1 MTHFFCL
8 FSYAAA
14 AAATEYTSRVNLCMI
29 VDFIICEVK
38 ECRSRKRE
46 NCNFVLAVV
55 LLAAAERNRKEWIR
69 IFELYISQAKHFS
82 RGTNMVRHSAKW
94 CNNARGDFGSALS
107 RKLSALVLTEERK
120 ASIVEHNNYERSFLS
135 SFLSTVAGFARI
147 SLAWAGKDFLFVG
160 TSSKS
165 RIRHQG

>member
-1 MTHFFCL
+1 
-8 FSYAAA
+8 
-14 AAATEYTSRVNLCMI
+14 MI

-55 LLAAAERNRKEWIR
+55 LLAAAGKNRKEWIR

-82 RGTNMVRHSAKW
+82 RGTNIGPATRQKSAIM
-94 CNNARGDFGSALS
+94 RGGLWGCVF
-107 RKLSALVLTEERK
+107 EEVECTRVDRGK
-120 ASIVEHNNYERSFLS
+120 EGVVEHNNYERSFLS

-147 SLAWAGKDFLFVG
+147 SLAWAGKEFLFVG

-165 RIRHQG
+165 RIRYQGYSSSSSISGSLAFLVSIGVRRPL

>member
-1 MTHFFCL
+1 
-8 FSYAAA
+8 
-14 AAATEYTSRVNLCMI
+14 MI
-29 VDFIICEVK
+29 VDFFICEVK

-94 CNNARGDFGSALS
+94 CTNARGDFGSALS

-147 SLAWAGKDFLFVG
+147 SRLRGRGRIFSSWALLRSRVFDIKDSLLLLLPYQDHLLF
-160 TSSKS
+160 
-165 RIRHQG
+165 

>member
-1 MTHFFCL
+1 M
-8 FSYAAA
+8 
-14 AAATEYTSRVNLCMI
+14 
-29 VDFIICEVK
+29 
-38 ECRSRKRE
+38 
-46 NCNFVLAVV
+46 

-120 ASIVEHNNYERSFLS
+120 ASIVEHNKYERSFLS
-135 SFLSTVAGFARI
+135 SYSCRLLLGLLGSRLCGRGRNFS
-147 SLAWAGKDFLFVG
+147 SWALLRSRVFDIKDILLLLLPYQDHLLLVSIG
-160 TSSKS
+160 V
-165 RIRHQG
+165 RRPP